1 MDRDILKAGAIMEL
15 MRPLNCAMAGFGALL
30 GYWLSVGYVALPA
43 SALLV
48 AASTFIICGAGQA
61 INDYYD
67 YAVDRKAKK
76 ARPIPSGRL
85 TAREAQS
92 VALALFF
99 LGIAVAF
106 YANQAAFGVA
116 VAFSILL
123 YVYSSRLSGLKYFG
137 NAVVALS
144 NAFVF
149 VMGAS
154 ISGNYSVVAIL
165 ATASFFLTWARE
177 ITKDLEDYKADL
189 GKKHTL
195 PMLVGKRGAANA
207 AILSTI
213 VSIAIAVVPFAFKM
227 TDSFLFAAILAVSI
241 VVFLQAM
248 LLLLAGKFKA
258 SQQYYKYGMLIA
270 LLAFTSLLLP

>member
-1 MDRDILKAGAIMEL
+1 MDHDVSKAGAIIEL
-15 MRPLNCAMAGFGALL
+15 MRPLNCLMAGFVALL
-30 GYWLSVGYVALPA
+30 GYWLSVGFFSIPKEAI
-43 SALLV
+43 LV
-48 AASTFIICGAGQA
+48 AASTFLICGAGQA

-67 YAVDRKAKK
+67 YAVDKK
-76 ARPIPSGRL
+76 TKTSRPIPSGRL

-92 VALALFF
+92 VAISLFF

-154 ISGNYSVVAIL
+154 ISGNYSVVAVV

-177 ITKDLEDYKADL
+177 ITKDLEDYEADK
-189 GKKHTL
+189 GRKHTL
-195 PMLVGKRGAANA
+195 PMLVGKKGAANA

-213 VSIAIAVVPFAFKM
+213 VSIAIAVVPFAFGM
-227 TDSFLFAAILAVSI
+227 TESI
-241 VVFLQAM
+241 PFVVFLAASIGVFVRAM
-248 LLLLAGKFKA
+248 LRLLDGKYLE
-258 SQQYYKYGMLIA
+258 SQRGYKYGMLLA

>member
-1 MDRDILKAGAIMEL
+1 MDRNIAKAVAIVEL
-15 MRPLNCAMAGFGALL
+15 LRPLDCTMAGFAALL
-30 GYWLSVGYVALPA
+30 GYWVSIGRVAVPA
-43 SALLV
+43 TAILV
-48 AASTFIICGAGQA
+48 AASTFLICGAGMA

-67 YAVDRKAKK
+67 RMVDKKVKK

-85 TAREAQS
+85 TAPEAQS
-92 VALALFF
+92 IAISLFF

-123 YVYSSRLSGLKYFG
+123 YVYSSRLSSLKYFG

-144 NAFVF
+144 TAFTF

-154 ISGNYSVVAIL
+154 VSGNFAIVAIL
-165 ATASFFLTWARE
+165 AAASFFSTWARE
-177 ITKDLEDYKADL
+177 ITKDLEDYKADR

-195 PMLVGKRGAANA
+195 PMLVGKKAAANA

-213 VSIAIAVVPFAFKM
+213 VSIAIAVTPFAFGL
-227 TDSFLFAAILAVSI
+227 TDSLLFAAVLAVSI
-241 VVFLQAM
+241 AVFLQA
-248 LLLLAGKFKA
+248 LLQLMAGKFAA
-258 SQQYYKYGMLIA
+258 SQQSYKYGMLLA
-270 LLAFTSLLLP
+270 LAAFACLLVP

>member
-1 MDRDILKAGAIMEL
+1 MDHDIRKAGAIVEL

-30 GYWLSVGYVALPA
+30 GYWLSAGFFALPKA
-43 SALLV
+43 AILV
-48 AASTFIICGAGQA
+48 AASTFLICGAGQA

-67 YAVDRKAKK
+67 YAVDKK
-76 ARPIPSGRL
+76 SKKSRPVPSGRL

-92 VALALFF
+92 VAISLFL

-154 ISGNYSVVAIL
+154 ISGNYSVVAVL
-165 ATASFFLTWARE
+165 AAASFFLTWARE
-177 ITKDLEDYKADL
+177 ITKDLEDYDADK

-195 PMLVGKRGAANA
+195 PMLVGKKGAANA
-207 AILSTI
+207 AILSTM
-213 VSIAIAVVPFAFKM
+213 VSIAIAAVPFAFGM
-227 TDSFLFAAILAVSI
+227 TDSLLFAAILAISI
-241 VVFLQAM
+241 AVFLRALVQLM
-248 LLLLAGKFKA
+248 AGEFKA
-258 SQQYYKYGMLIA
+258 SQQSFKYGMLLA
-270 LLAFTSLLLP
+270 LAAFASLLLP

>member
-1 MDRDILKAGAIMEL
+1 MDSNFSKAGAIVAL
-15 MRPLNCAMAGFGALL
+15 MRPLNCIMAGFGALL
-30 GYWLSVGYVALPA
+30 GYWLSIGHFALPA
-43 SALLV
+43 AAVLV
-48 AASTFIICGAGQA
+48 AASTFLICGAGQA

-67 YAVDRKAKK
+67 YAIDRKSKK
-76 ARPIPSGRL
+76 ARPIPSGRIS
-85 TAREAQS
+85 AQEAQA
-92 VALALFF
+92 VAISLFL
-99 LGIAVAF
+99 LGVAVAF

-137 NAVVALS
+137 NAVVALA

-154 ISGNYSVVAIL
+154 ISGNYPLIAIL

-177 ITKDLEDYKADL
+177 ICKDLEDYKADK

-195 PMLVGKRGAANA
+195 PMLVGKKGAANA

-213 VSIAIAVVPFAFKM
+213 LSIAIAVVPFAFGM
-227 TDSFLFAAILAVSI
+227 TDSLVFAAILAIAI

-248 LLLLAGKFKA
+248 LLLLDGKFKK
-258 SQQYYKYGMLIA
+258 SQSSYKIGMLIS
-270 LLAFTSLLLP
+270 LLAFASLLF